1 MTTFLHTADW
11 QLGKPFARI
20 ADDEGRGRVQR
31 ERLDAVRRIGEAVRA
46 RDAAF
51 VLVAGDLFD
60 SATVKDATIAH
71 ALEAVGSL
79 GVPVYAIPGNH
90 DHGGPD
96 GLWERPFF
104 RRERERVA
112 PDFHLLLE
120 RVPLERDDVVILPCP
135 LLRRHEPDDP
145 TAWLRTHDFT
155 PHGDRPRVVLA
166 HGSVRSFAP
175 AADGGDGDD
184 LPGQA
189 NAIDLDRLPAGEID
203 YVALGDWHG
212 FLPLEGGALAGR
224 ACYAGT
230 HETDRFPREGQRPG
244 HVACVTA
251 VRGALPRI
259 EALATGRLRWMRVA
273 ARLGAEGVAGLDRR
287 LRELAGE
294 RSGDCL
300 VDLVLS
306 GDTTLDDRSRLD
318 TLLDDWRAR
327 VIRFDLE
334 DDVRVV
340 PSDDEVRALVDR
352 PSDPILA
359 AVAADLVGRLGAGGE
374 DGGVAREALRILHGI
389 CREAGA
395 VGGGDAGGAP

>member
-1 MTTFLHTADW
+1 
-11 QLGKPFARI
+11 
-20 ADDEGRGRVQR
+20 
-31 ERLDAVRRIGEAVRA
+31 
-46 RDAAF
+46 
-51 VLVAGDLFD
+51 
-60 SATVKDATIAH
+60 
-71 ALEAVGSL
+71 
-79 GVPVYAIPGNH
+79 
-90 DHGGPD
+90 
-96 GLWERPFF
+96 
-104 RRERERVA
+104 
-112 PDFHLLLE
+112 
-120 RVPLERDDVVILPCP
+120 
-135 LLRRHEPDDP
+135 
-145 TAWLRTHDFT
+145 
-155 PHGDRPRVVLA
+155 
-166 HGSVRSFAP
+166 
-175 AADGGDGDD
+175 
-184 LPGQA
+184 
-189 NAIDLDRLPAGEID
+189 
-203 YVALGDWHG
+203 
-212 FLPLEGGALAGR
+212 
-224 ACYAGT
+224 
-230 HETDRFPREGQRPG
+230 
-244 HVACVTA
+244 
-251 VRGALPRI
+251 
-259 EALATGRLRWMRVA
+259 MRVA

-374 DGGVAREALRILHGI
+374 AGGVAREALRILHGI